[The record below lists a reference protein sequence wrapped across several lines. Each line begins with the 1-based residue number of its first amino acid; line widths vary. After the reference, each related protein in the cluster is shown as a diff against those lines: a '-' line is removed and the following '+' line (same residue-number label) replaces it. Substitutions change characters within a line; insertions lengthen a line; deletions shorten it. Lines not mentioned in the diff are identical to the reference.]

1 MKKITYII
9 LSLFV
14 FLPIVCEAAVATTS
28 GERELNVYLFTPNEC
43 DKCEDIKKYI
53 ESKHNENN
61 RIILNEINVKEE
73 KEVYDKLKDILN
85 FKSDNYPLV
94 IIGTDYFI
102 GYDSKKLDK
111 AIKSYLNNED
121 YCNLV
126 YRIENDKDISN
137 CLEINKDI
145 YKSTNNNLLINIALI
160 VAIVLIVGFIIFK
173 LTLKNKKSE

>member
-14 FLPIVCEAAVATTS
+14 LFPMACHAAVATTS
-28 GERELNVYLFTPNEC
+28 GERELNVYLFTLNEC
-43 DKCEDIKKYI
+43 DKCEDVKKYI
-53 ESKHNENN
+53 EAKHDKNN
-61 RIILNEINVKEE
+61 RIILNEINVNEKEE
-73 KEVYDKLKDILN
+73 VYEKAKEILK

-102 GYDSKKLDK
+102 GYDNKKLDS

-126 YRIENDKDISN
+126 YRIENNKDISN

-145 YKSTNNNLLINIALI
+145 YKSTNSNLLLSIVLL
-160 VAIVLIVGFIIFK
+160 VAIGLIIGITSFIIIK
-173 LTLKNKKSE
+173 RKVK

>member
-14 FLPIVCEAAVATTS
+14 LFPMACHAAVATTS
-28 GERELNVYLFTPNEC
+28 GERELNVYLFTLNEC
-43 DKCEDIKKYI
+43 DKCEDVKKYI
-53 ESKHNENN
+53 EAKHDKNN
-61 RIILNEINVKEE
+61 RIILNEINVNEKEE
-73 KEVYDKLKDILN
+73 VYEKAKEILK

-102 GYDSKKLDK
+102 GYDNKKLDS